1 MSAFQA
7 ALLAFVAEGL
17 GVLTGILL
25 LYFFHI
31 KSKRLIGMLFGT
43 TSGIMIAMICF
54 DVLPH
59 ALECG
64 ENLLMIIGVLMGI
77 LIGIFLEDFTELLE
91 DKFGSVHH
99 KKMHTGLILL
109 IGIAIHNIPEGVALG
124 TLAATSPETILKF
137 AFVIGIHS
145 IPEAIAVAIPLKVA
159 KTPYKTIAMIPA
171 LLGGIMG
178 IGAFLGFIMSQMA
191 SFFITVMLGL
201 AAGIILYIVCQELL
215 PESRKI
221 WNGRLTTIATVIGI
235 ILGMLLVK

>member
-1 MSAFQA
+1 MNAFGA
-7 ALLAFVAEGL
+7 ALLALVAEGG

-25 LYFFHI
+25 LYLFHI

-59 ALECG
+59 ALESG
-64 ENLLMIIGVLMGI
+64 ENILMMIGVIIGI
-77 LIGIFLEDFTELLE
+77 LIGIFLEDFTELLG
-91 DKFGSVHH
+91 DKFGVGHN

-109 IGIAIHNIPEGVALG
+109 LGIAIHNIPEGVALG

-145 IPEAIAVAIPLKVA
+145 IPEAIAVAIPLKIA
-159 KTPYKTIAMIPA
+159 KTPYKTIAMIPPV
-171 LLGGIMG
+171 LGGIMG
-178 IGAFLGFIMSQMA
+178 VGAFCGFIMSQMA

-221 WNGRLTTIATVIGI
+221 WNGRLTTIATVVGI

>member
-1 MSAFQA
+1 MNAFAA
-7 ALLAFVAEGL
+7 ALLAFVAEGG

-59 ALECG
+59 ALEAG
-64 ENLLMIIGVLMGI
+64 ENTLMIIGVLMGI
-77 LIGIFLEDFTELLE
+77 LIGVFLEDFTELLG
-91 DKFGSVHH
+91 DRLGTTYNKRI
-99 KKMHTGLILL
+99 HTGLILL
-109 IGIAIHNIPEGVALG
+109 LGIAIHNIPEGVALG
-124 TLAATSPETILKF
+124 TLAATSPQTILKF
-137 AFVIGIHS
+137 ALVIGLHS
-145 IPEAIAVAIPLKVA
+145 IPEAIAVAIPLKIA
-159 KTPYKTIAMIPA
+159 KTPYKTIAMIPFV
-171 LLGGIMG
+171 LGGIMA
-178 IGAFLGFIMSQMA
+178 IGALGGFVMSQVA
-191 SFFITVMLGL
+191 SFLITVMLGL

-235 ILGMLLVK
+235 IIGMLLVK